1 MNTIS
6 DKARER
12 AGKIITL
19 YMADDGR
26 SDMLEALAKTAQH
39 LADHA
44 AEETAAL
51 EAENKE
57 WKARCSAL
65 LSYIPPD
72 TAKGEVEKWADERWI
87 KIVES
92 ACSRSTESRELGH
105 AVRTKRTASEQQSAK
120 QSPKTRRQHY
130 DT

>member
-1 MNTIS
+1 MNTPIT
-6 DKARER
+6 DRDREF
-12 AGKIITL
+12 AKQYVSL
-19 YMADDGR
+19 A
-26 SDMLEALAKTAQH
+26 LELQEAAWEPVAQRI
-39 LADHA
+39 ADHA
-44 AEETAAL
+44 ALETAAL

-92 ACSRSTESRELGH
+92 ACSRSTASRELEH

-120 QSPKTRRQHY
+120 QSPKTKRQHY